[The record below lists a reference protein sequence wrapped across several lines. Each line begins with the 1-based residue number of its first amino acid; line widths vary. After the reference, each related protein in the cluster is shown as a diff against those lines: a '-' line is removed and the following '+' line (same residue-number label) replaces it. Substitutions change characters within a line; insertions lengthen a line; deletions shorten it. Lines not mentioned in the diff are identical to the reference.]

1 MANPSLHYIGSNTG
15 SLRDHTACT
24 SVWNGII
31 RQHTGTYRPSPAYNF
46 GVCNAHGL
54 MFEGR
59 GWGMD
64 SAANGVDDDPEVEN
78 LGSRALLCLVGPDD
92 HITDTC
98 KRAIGRWAEDA
109 VVNHG
114 MSWPLRPHSNYV
126 STQCPGDNLREVI
139 EEINAGKWREED
151 TVTKEEMDYI
161 IEEASNEARDK
172 VVAYLNLVLAAPG
185 QATGLDALGD
195 VLPSVQ
201 ATYNLV
207 GEVLAELK
215 K

>member
-1 MANPSLHYIGSNTG
+1 MANPSLHYIGGNTG
-15 SLRDHTACT
+15 SLKHHEQCE
-24 SVWNGII
+24 SVWYGII
-31 RQHTGTYRPSPAYNF
+31 RGHSGTYKPPPAYNF
-46 GVCNAHGL
+46 GVCNAHGI

-64 SAANGVDDDPEVEN
+64 SAANGVDDDPEIEN
-78 LGSRALLCLVGPDD
+78 KDSRALLCLVGPDD
-92 HITDTC
+92 EITDTC

-109 VVNHG
+109 VENHG
-114 MSWPLRPHSNYV
+114 MSWPLRPHSDYV
-126 STQCPGDNLREVI
+126 STSCPGDTLRTVI
-139 EEINAGKWREED
+139 DEINAGQWREED

-172 VVAYLNLVLAAPG
+172 VIQYLNLVLAAPG
-185 QATGLDALGD
+185 QPTGLDALGD

-201 ATYNLV
+201 KTYNLV
-207 GEVLAELK
+207 NEVLAELK